1 MRNRSGFRSL
11 KTPRKL
17 CKLSGGRR
25 CGLPG
30 RAMLALL
37 VVGLA
42 AGCQAPHSSRT
53 VTEQQLESQP
63 PKEVSDA
70 LRVPV
75 ADPGALRSLCVALG
89 PRLGLVQVKSAADFV
104 RLRRAAP
111 AIGACPDLNR
121 GTLVGLVC
129 WDGTSLSAPVTLE
142 LDSIRVCN
150 GGGLLEARYAG
161 GSHLPDGSAELVMTY
176 VPRMANVLVVSIN
189 GSRFYP

>member
-1 MRNRSGFRSL
+1 MWNRSGFRSL
-11 KTPRKL
+11 KTPRTL
-17 CKLSGGRR
+17 CKPSGRGR
-25 CGLPG
+25 CGLVG
-30 RAMLALL
+30 RSLLATL
-37 VVGLA
+37 VIGVA
-42 AGCQAPHSSRT
+42 AGCRASHACRT

-89 PRLGLVQVKSAADFV
+89 PRLGLVQVKTAADFV

-111 AIGACPDLNR
+111 AIGDCPDLNR

-129 WDGTSLSAPVTLE
+129 WDGTSLSAPVALE
-142 LDSIRVCN
+142 LESVRVYD
-150 GGGLLEARYAG
+150 GGGLLEARYVG
-161 GSHLPDGSAELVMTY
+161 GSHLPDGSAELVVTY
-176 VPRMANVLVVSIN
+176 VPGMANVLIVSVN